1 MKPDIPTLMF
11 FFEGTIPSKKNSRF
25 VATKGRRVI
34 NIPSEKH
41 RAWHKQFFPL
51 VLKKRPDRPLE
62 QVAISFYFAFPDNK
76 RRDTDNAETSILDL
90 LVDASIIKDDNW
102 KVVREKHSY
111 SRLAAEDEEAGCQVF
126 ITSL

>member
-1 MKPDIPTLMF
+1 MILFSM

-25 VATKGRRVI
+25 VAAKANRII

-41 RAWHKQFFPL
+41 RAWHKLYFPQ
-51 VLKKRPDRPLE
+51 VLAKRPDRPLE
-62 QVAISFYFAFPDNK
+62 GVSISFYFAFPDYK

-102 KVVREKHSY
+102 RVVREKHSY
-111 SRLAAEDEEAGCQVF
+111 SRLVNEGETAGCQVF
-126 ITSL
+126 VSSL